1 MWVESMVVQGHF
13 KDDGFCL
20 SKMETILFIFLQ
32 EALPDSGAFSVLPQP
47 PGLQPWLHL
56 LFSIVIAL
64 VSVCITHL
72 MMNSIRTHKI
82 ALVIEDHCEDIDGN
96 KEVKTYSH
104 TVKLHRDHKNL
115 RTGRLFRIQD
125 SSRN

>member
-1 MWVESMVVQGHF
+1 MMAFV
-13 KDDGFCL
+13 L
-20 SKMETILFIFLQ
+20 SKMKTVSYSSSSRKPSLTL
-32 EALPDSGAFSVLPQP
+32 SGAFSVLPQP

-82 ALVIEDHCEDIDGN
+82 ALVIEDHCEDIDEN

-104 TVKLHRDHKNL
+104 TVKLHREHENL
-115 RTGRLFRIQD
+115 RTGRLFRIQH